1 MSEELTG
8 KGIGMLMA
16 IHGAVRRDLERFATA
31 VSVLADPGLCTQDRS
46 VGAIGISAYW
56 DCFADQLHH
65 HHSVEDTEVFPYL
78 RHSLGGRGA
87 EVLDAMS
94 TEHDAIDEA
103 QAGAESAVQAL
114 VTSPTAGHASVLAE
128 RLLTFQQVVVAHLAH
143 EEAEA
148 VPLIVEGFDAEY
160 WTAFMSRRQQDEG
173 PDAFL
178 PWVLDSAPPPAVAEV
193 TGALPD
199 PVRSLLLEQWTPAHD
214 SLVAALPR

>member
-16 IHGAVRRDLERFATA
+16 IHGAVRRDLGRLASA
-31 VSVLADPGLCTQDRS
+31 VSVLADPAMTAADRA
-46 VGAIGISAYW
+46 VGATGISAYW

-78 RHSLGGRGA
+78 RHSLGGRGTQ
-87 EVLDAMS
+87 VLDAMGV
-94 TEHDAIDEA
+94 EHDAIDEA
-103 QAGAESAVQAL
+103 QASAEQAMQAL
-114 VTSPTAGHASVLAE
+114 VTAPTSAHAAVLAE

-178 PWVLDSAPPPAVAEV
+178 PWVLDGAPEPVFDAV
-193 TGALPD
+193 TGAMPG
-199 PVRSLLLEQWTPAHD
+199 PVLDLLVGQWRPAHD